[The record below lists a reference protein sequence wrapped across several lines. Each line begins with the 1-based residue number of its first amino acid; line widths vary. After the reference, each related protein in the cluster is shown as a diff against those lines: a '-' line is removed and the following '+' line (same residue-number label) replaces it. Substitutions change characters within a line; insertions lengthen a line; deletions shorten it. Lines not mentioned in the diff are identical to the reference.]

1 MTVKDPGPFYRTIV
15 IISGAPGVGKT
26 TIARPLARA
35 LGMPL
40 FAKDSIKERIHDVL
54 AETEPVGPG
63 PVEADL
69 VSAGLVE
76 AGWSRRL
83 GAAAMELLWVLA
95 ADAPEC
101 VLEANFWTGHERQ
114 NASLRALSKG
124 GKLVEVY
131 CTAPKEV
138 VMRRFR
144 ERAAAGERH
153 AVHPAQELTSERWE
167 ADFHAPIGIGTLL
180 TVDTSTPVDVAR
192 VAAEVRALLA

>member
-1 MTVKDPGPFYRTIV
+1 M
-15 IISGAPGVGKT
+15 ISGAPGVGKT

-54 AETEPVGPG
+54 AETGSVEEG
-63 PVEADL
+63 PVE
-69 VSAGLVE
+69 SGPVE

-114 NASLRALSKG
+114 NASLRALSEG

-131 CTAPKEV
+131 CTAPKDV
-138 VMRRFR
+138 VMQRFR

-153 AVHPAQELTSERWE
+153 AVHPDQELSSERWE

-180 TVDTSTPVDVAR
+180 TVDTSTPVDVTKL
-192 VAAEVRALLA
+192 AAEVRALLAA

>member
-1 MTVKDPGPFYRTIV
+1 M
-15 IISGAPGVGKT
+15 ISGAPGVGKT

-54 AETEPVGPG
+54 AETGSVESGP
-63 PVEADL
+63 
-69 VSAGLVE
+69 VE

-101 VLEANFWTGHERQ
+101 VLEANFWTGHEQQ
-114 NASLRALSKG
+114 NASLRALSEG

-131 CTAPKEV
+131 CTAPKDV
-138 VMRRFR
+138 VMQRFR

-153 AVHPAQELTSERWE
+153 AVHPDQELSSERWE
-167 ADFHAPIGIGTLL
+167 ADFHAPIGVGQLL
-180 TVDTSTPVDVAR
+180 TVDTSTPVDVAQ
-192 VAAEVRALLA
+192 VAAKVRALLA

>member
-1 MTVKDPGPFYRTIV
+1 M
-15 IISGAPGVGKT
+15 ISGAPGVGKT

-54 AETEPVGPG
+54 AATEPVETG
-63 PVEADL
+63 PVETGPVETGP
-69 VSAGLVE
+69 VS

-114 NASLRALSKG
+114 NASLRALSEG
-124 GKLVEVY
+124 GKLVEVH

-138 VMRRFR
+138 VMQRFR
-144 ERAAAGERH
+144 ERAAVGERH
-153 AVHPAQELTSERWE
+153 AVHPDQELTSERWE
-167 ADFHAPIGIGTLL
+167 ADFHGPIGIGTLL
-180 TVDTSTPVDVAR
+180 TVDTTTRVDVAR